1 MASRIKT
8 KKKMARA
15 AVIPPSSPQ
24 KRTTRGKKS
33 TNITTAARK
42 ATEESSSTGPKPRGR
57 PPKTQGTTA
66 GTTESTKR
74 STRSKTSKKADVE
87 SDQEGTDDDEIG
99 LISTNA
105 KTARGKSSSSKT
117 TSRGSRGAAAAAE
130 KDDENDDDELAQTD
144 APKKKQ
150 VGRPRTKNVAAK
162 DSAPSNSETGVKP
175 TRGRPR
181 GTTTKSNATSEPEK
195 STATR
200 KKTRAHTDADDAS
213 SSASNPRRVVVTTH
227 SSVVVKSNL
236 LRGPAKKKTV
246 TFKDISDSEK
256 EDSDF
261 PESVPVGRRRTTRQ
275 TGLNAK
281 PARKQP
287 TISGAGPGRGRKP
300 AATTNQD
307 APKPLSP
314 KKAKQVAKSLS
325 SYASSDG
332 EDDELSCA
340 KNQDQAQIKL
350 IADSPIKYKSEV
362 PTSLSSPV
370 KRINLNRHGEE
381 SALGLSASKQAPGNT
396 TGLSSPVRRINFT
409 ASHQGPMSVDEN
421 GDVVPVSKP
430 PVDFKDSVFMFSP
443 AKRPPPSPFHYT
455 LRETPRKCPLTIKDQ
470 SKTSS
475 QPDFTPKHN
484 SPLKSSP
491 RKADLSAS
499 FLQSPIESSST
510 PFSARTRLFQSPAKR
525 FLSPFK
531 GSISPEKIFGSQLVE
546 RASSVNSSPSP
557 VRDNMEPEAQYTPRH
572 EITDSTAGIIEGDKH
587 EQEVEMESEPEG
599 EDEVQFQAPVE
610 DETIKV
616 DREPSMGIRQES
628 DYSENADD
636 EMEINDSSDEIQD
649 QRRTLVEDKMTEID
663 GESGMEA
670 SQNIIEEDGH
680 GDMELNEI
688 LDEVQD
694 DEQETVEP
702 EMGEISPDLMSQ
714 NRRDDV
720 RSTEYVHMRS
730 DCEDFRAR
738 EASPTERHRE
748 QEDGVGDVQAD
759 SEVEDTQKVPDASP
773 DWEGFETGEY
783 QTEQPGID
791 SEIQYHRLE
800 TYPENE
806 PTQDPDDVFVDRP
819 ITAAEESFDS
829 PAQEH
834 QTPLDEIPNDE
845 NDEDDTISDA
855 GVFDFGDD
863 PTLVAPAGDEMYTM
877 ATPSRLC
884 PYEIDEPESTTQ
896 IRTVRY
902 IPPPAPSPPIR
913 TSTRPF
919 EFQPQQ
925 GGNSHVESGTENAD
939 RRATMDRSGSPTP
952 LEHRTPGSGQSIQEQ
967 PVSREN
973 SPSRSPLAEHPS
985 GSSETHYQT
994 GHPRRR
1000 GVHSLSTA
1008 ELRARNYP
1016 SRRSLRSSRGYSDV
1030 SRRSLVASRGSLPA
1044 KLPLRE
1050 VSQLDSASPV
1060 EESGSVRNNLSARE
1074 DYSSTDEHLENN
1086 IICDREPC
1094 IEPMGSVA
1102 GESDTQPAKGV
1113 FNDPEPRT
1121 SELSHDNVD
1130 IYCDEN
1136 DPPVQQGDDLAYPDL
1151 TATDEY
1157 DDNKEN
1163 ENVNTS
1169 PPPHPALSEN
1179 AELDEN
1185 KENEVACISIPP
1197 VTPLKKK
1204 GSPLLHTSYT
1214 VSKVPLKPEGQVS
1227 PLKLPRK
1234 RVKSLSN
1241 TSPRR
1246 SSPRL
1251 RNRVL
1256 LPKSPAAP
1264 SFSPRKSI
1272 KLQEDPRSSPRKS
1285 LGARETVHEVV
1296 SSGNRGNTTS
1306 PCPVYTPS
1314 RNTGAGSQVL
1324 RGAVVF
1330 VDVHTT
1336 EGEDASGIF
1345 VELLQQMGARCVKT
1359 WSWNPR
1365 LSLSPMDGVDPKDNK
1380 VGITHV
1386 VYKDGGVRTLEKV
1399 RQAAGLVKCVGV
1411 GWVLEYVFFLSFHFS
1426 LCEHISSVLTF
1437 LFQL

>member
-1 MASRIKT
+1 
-8 KKKMARA
+8 MARA
-15 AVIPPSSPQ
+15 AVIPPSSPE

-33 TNITTAARK
+33 TNITTTAARR
-42 ATEESSSTGPKPRGR
+42 ATGASSSTGPKPRGR

-74 STRSKTSKKADVE
+74 STRSKTSNKADVE

-117 TSRGSRGAAAAAE
+117 TGRSSRGVATAAAE
-130 KDDENDDDELAQTD
+130 KDDENDDDELAQAD

-150 VGRPRTKNVAAK
+150 VGRPRMKNVAAK
-162 DSAPSNSETGVKP
+162 DSAPSNSETGVKL

-181 GTTTKSNATSEPEK
+181 GTTTKSNATSEHEK

-213 SSASNPRRVVVTTH
+213 SAASNPRRVVVTTN

-256 EDSDF
+256 EDSGF
-261 PESVPVGRRRTTRQ
+261 PEPAPVGRRRTTRQ

-300 AATTNQD
+300 TAVTNKE
-307 APKPLSP
+307 APKPLFP

-340 KNQDQAQIKL
+340 KNQDQAQFKL

-362 PTSLSSPV
+362 PTGLSSPV
-370 KRINLNRHGEE
+370 KRINLSRHGEE
-381 SALGLSASKQAPGNT
+381 SALGLSASKQEPGNT
-396 TGLSSPVRRINFT
+396 TGFSSPVRRINFT
-409 ASHQGPMSVDEN
+409 ASHQGRMSVDEN
-421 GDVVPVSKP
+421 GDVVPASKP

-470 SKTSS
+470 SKSPS
-475 QPDFTPKHN
+475 QPNFTPKNN

-499 FLQSPIESSST
+499 FLQSPMETSST

-531 GSISPEKIFGSQLVE
+531 GSISPQKIFGSQLVE

-557 VRDNMEPEAQYTPRH
+557 VPDNMEPEAQHTPRQ
-572 EITDSTAGIIEGDKH
+572 EITDSAAGIIEGDKP
-587 EQEVEMESEPEG
+587 EQEVEMDSESDG
-599 EDEVQFQAPVE
+599 EDEIQFQAPVE

-616 DREPSMGIRQES
+616 DREPSTGMRQES
-628 DYSENADD
+628 DYGENADD
-636 EMEINDSSDEIQD
+636 EMEINVPSDEIQG
-649 QRRTLVEDKMTEID
+649 QRRTPVEDKMTEID
-663 GESGMEA
+663 GESGMGA
-670 SQNIIEEDGH
+670 SQKIEEDGH
-680 GDMELNEI
+680 DDMEFNEI

-714 NRRDDV
+714 NCRDEV
-720 RSTEYVHMRS
+720 RPTEYVHVRS

-738 EASPTERHRE
+738 EASPTEYHRE

-759 SEVEDTQKVPDASP
+759 SEVEDTQKVSDASL
-773 DWEGFETGEY
+773 DQEGFQTGEY

-791 SEIQYHRLE
+791 SEIQYHHRLE

-806 PTQDPDDVFVDRP
+806 PTQDPDDVFVDHP

-834 QTPLDEIPNDE
+834 QMRLDEIANDE
-845 NDEDDTISDA
+845 NDEDDAIRDA
-855 GVFDFGDD
+855 EGFDFDDD

-884 PYEIDEPESTTQ
+884 PYEIDEPESTRQ
-896 IRTVRY
+896 LRTVRY

-925 GGNSHVESGTENAD
+925 GGNSHVESGMEDAD
-939 RRATMDRSGSPTP
+939 RRATMDRSRSPTP
-952 LEHRTPGSGQSIQEQ
+952 LEHRTPGSRRSVQEQ

-973 SPSRSPLAEHPS
+973 SPSRSFLAERPS

-994 GHPRRR
+994 GYPRRR

-1008 ELRARNYP
+1008 ELRPRNYP
-1016 SRRSLRSSRGYSDV
+1016 SRRSLRLSRGYSDV
-1030 SRRSLVASRGSLPA
+1030 SRCSLVASQGSLPA
-1044 KLPLRE
+1044 KLPLQE
-1050 VSQLDSASPV
+1050 VSQLDSVSPV
-1060 EESGSVRNNLSARE
+1060 EESRSVRNELSARE
-1074 DYSSTDEHLENN
+1074 DFSSTDEHLENN
-1086 IICDREPC
+1086 IFCDREPC
-1094 IEPMGSVA
+1094 IEPMGSMV

-1121 SELSHDNVD
+1121 SGLSHDNVV

-1136 DPPVQQGDDLAYPDL
+1136 DPPVQQGDDLTYPDL

-1163 ENVNTS
+1163 ENVTTS
-1169 PPPHPALSEN
+1169 PEPHPALSEN

-1185 KENEVACISIPP
+1185 KENEAACISLPP
-1197 VTPLKKK
+1197 VTPVKKK

-1272 KLQEDPRSSPRKS
+1272 KLQEEEPRSSPRKS

-1296 SSGNRGNTTS
+1296 SSGNRGNTS
-1306 PCPVYTPS
+1306 CPVDTPD

-1330 VDVHTT
+1330 VDAHTT

-1345 VELLQQMGARCVKT
+1345 VELLQQMGAKCVKT

-1365 LSLSPMDGVDPKDNK
+1365 LSLSPMDGVDLKDNK

-1411 GWVLEYVFFLSFHFS
+1411 GWVLEYVLFLSFHFS
-1426 LCEHISSVLTF
+1426 LCELISSVLTF
-1437 LFQL
+1437 LFQLRKRE